1 MVAICRTGK
10 LSLAC
15 GLALAARVF
24 AVHGEELP
32 GQPKSGQIALVPAA
46 PPAKAEGATPEPPHE
61 NESHKWVFSWQG
73 WDGLFLEGRQSTHL
87 RSLAEEL
94 GMPRAGSDPLADV
107 HLEQLKLTSR
117 LGARVEVD
125 GAAFTTTGNL
135 TGFDDGVQLRR
146 LRLLAEGDSILLV
159 PFRYKFELGY
169 VPNQFNLEQA
179 YLEFSKIDYVGSLR
193 FGQFQPPMGLQVI
206 TSSWDIPLMEPA
218 APLQAMAPG
227 VEAGVQV
234 GKPFDGERATFHLGV
249 FGPGAGPSEYGN
261 ASERLGSLIGRVTG
275 LPICRADSDDPSA
288 TKLLHVGLSLGVQ
301 YSAASTVRYRSRPE
315 SYIAPYVID
324 TGDIDASGSGTIGAE
339 VSWVNGPFNL
349 QAEFLHSFVGQDG
362 GGLLNFGGFYVLAS
376 WFLTGSRPLPLRS
389 GKGRFHAR
397 RSHEELRLRQIGMG
411 RLRGGGPLL
420 VHGLERRQRHR
431 RPSRHADERNELV
444 PATSGEVDVRVR
456 PRPPVRRTAGRQR
469 EHLSNASRPRFL
481 KE

>member
-1 MVAICRTGK
+1 MSREKCPGK
-10 LSLAC
+10 LRAAC
-15 GLALAARVF
+15 ALALAAPVLV
-24 AVHGEELP
+24 ALGEEAP
-32 GQPKSGQIALVPAA
+32 EQRKTSGQVALAPCA
-46 PPAKAEGATPEPPHE
+46 PPAEACGSAPSHKA
-61 NESHKWVFSWQG
+61 ESHKWVFAWRG
-73 WDGLFLEGRQSTHL
+73 WDGLFLEWRQSTHL
-87 RSLAEEL
+87 KSLAEEL
-94 GMPRAGSDPLADV
+94 GMPRAGSDPLADI

-117 LGARVEVD
+117 LGGRVEVD

-169 VPNQFNLEQA
+169 VPNQFNLQQA

-206 TSSWDIPLMEPA
+206 TSSWDISLMEPA

-234 GKPFDGERATFHLGV
+234 GTPFAGERATFHLGL

-275 LPICRADSDDPSA
+275 LPICRVDSDDPSS
-288 TKLLHVGLSLGVQ
+288 TTLLHVGLSLGVQ

-349 QAEFLHSFVGQDG
+349 QAEYLHSFVGQTG
-362 GGLLNFGGFYVLAS
+362 GELLNFGGFYALAG
-376 WFLTGSRPLPLRS
+376 WFLTGESRPYDREKGAFARVVPRKNCDFGQS
-389 GKGRFHAR
+389 GWGAFEVAVRY
-397 RSHEELRLRQIGMG
+397 SWTDLSDGDVQGG
-411 RLRGGGPLL
+411 RLGMLMTGMNWYLRPQLKWMFEYGHGRVSGGPQDGN
-420 VHGLERRQRHR
+420 VNIFQTRVGL
-431 RPSRHADERNELV
+431 D
-444 PATSGEVDVRVR
+444 
-456 PRPPVRRTAGRQR
+456 
-469 EHLSNASRPRFL
+469 F
-481 KE
+481 